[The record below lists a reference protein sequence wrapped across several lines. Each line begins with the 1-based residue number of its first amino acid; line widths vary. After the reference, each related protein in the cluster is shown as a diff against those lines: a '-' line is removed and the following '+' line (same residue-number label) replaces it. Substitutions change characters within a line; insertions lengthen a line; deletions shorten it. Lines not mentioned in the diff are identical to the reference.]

1 MKTEEKANANLVAV
15 EEQPTATVAQ
25 PILVEKKYQI
35 LVNDRKGDYHPLPKK
50 LRDEESRPSYI
61 GSEFIAAGGSAVL
74 RGLNNN
80 QERFYGSTLIN
91 KSPKDTNF
99 DEIMTHFWADFRVT
113 VPKDGLKLDASYKI
127 TTKVID
133 GERVEFEEPININ
146 DYMRAN
152 FAMKNSRVAFYKEEK
167 DNKSLYDFIMLD
179 LSEAQRIKESV
190 FELETLA
197 LTAYA
202 DLVKE
207 VTEGKDNEKI
217 HFLLDVLQNSRDNF
231 FGLSVKDKL
240 MKLKDIM
247 NASPVEFYKAI
258 TDKKLSLKSR
268 FFRLVQTRTIILEG
282 ETYFYDDIAL
292 GTKNEALAFLED
304 ATKSPIVSKMIARL
318 NEALK

>member
-1 MKTEEKANANLVAV
+1 ME
-15 EEQPTATVAQ
+15 TVQ
-25 PILVEKKYQI
+25 KPVEKEVAKQSNVEATIPKPTIVERKYQI

-99 DEIMTHFWADFRVT
+99 DETMTHFWADFRIT
-113 VPKDGLKLDASYKI
+113 VPKDGIKLDASFKI
-127 TTKVID
+127 VTKVID
-133 GERVEFEEPININ
+133 GDRVEFEEPINLN
-146 DYMRAN
+146 DYMKAT

-190 FELETLA
+190 FEIETMA

-202 DLVKE
+202 ELVKE

-231 FGLSVKDKL
+231 FGLGVKEKL

-247 NASPVEFYKAI
+247 NNNPVEFYKAI

-282 ETYFYDDIAL
+282 ETFFYDDIAL